1 MAVAAAARVALVAG
15 ATGLVGRAVL
25 ARLLAD
31 KAYSAVHCVG
41 RRAPDVQHPKLVL
54 HITNHPGAFT
64 APLVDDVF
72 IALGTTIKVAG
83 SREAFRAVDFDAVVA
98 IAKAGRAA
106 GASRL
111 GVVSAMGADSSSRVF
126 YSRVKGDMET
136 AVGSLGFATVAI
148 ARPSLLT
155 GDRASLKQAQRLGEK
170 LAISAF
176 KWINP
181 LLPANYR
188 SVEASRVAHA
198 LVNTLHSAPA
208 GRHILLSGDINQVA
222 DSSTKCNV

>member
-1 MAVAAAARVALVAG
+1 M
-15 ATGLVGRAVL
+15 
-25 ARLLAD
+25 
-31 KAYSAVHCVG
+31 G
-41 RRAPDVQHPKLVL
+41 RRTPAPTLGTDVSSLPPEGAIFPRGGPSEKLVVHL
-54 HITNHPGAFT
+54 TDVLSNFESP
-64 APLVDDVF
+64 PVDDVF

-111 GVVSAMGADSSSRVF
+111 GVVSAMGADSHSSVF
-126 YSRVKGDMET
+126 YSRVKGEMEA
-136 AVGSLGFATVAI
+136 AVSSLGFATVVI
-148 ARPSLLT
+148 ARPSLLA

-170 LAISAF
+170 LALSAF

-188 SVEASRVAHA
+188 SVEAGQVAHA
-198 LVNTLHSAPA
+198 LVNTLQSAA
-208 GRHILLSGDINQVA
+208 TGCHILLSGEINQVF
-222 DSSTKCNV
+222 